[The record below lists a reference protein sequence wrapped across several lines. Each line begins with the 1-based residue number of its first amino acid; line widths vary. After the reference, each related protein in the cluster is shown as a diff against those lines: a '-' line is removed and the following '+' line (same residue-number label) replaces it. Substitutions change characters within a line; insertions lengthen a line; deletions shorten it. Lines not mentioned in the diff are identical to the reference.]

1 MNARRLLRTSSFRLT
16 LRYALI
22 TGISFLLMFGIMI
35 WSATH
40 YMKEQI
46 DASVAAE
53 LREIDIATEGT
64 STGSLVPVITAST
77 RSDNGFHYLLLT
89 SDGEKVA
96 GDLPVLTH
104 ASGIVEALSVPASGQ
119 RPAMT
124 LRGIGRRTD
133 DGGQLFVGTSSHQIE
148 ELQEFVTRSFL
159 LGLVASM
166 VLVLVGGAVMSAASL
181 RRVEEMSQSSRD
193 IVNGDL
199 GRRIALNGS
208 GDEFDHLAASL
219 NAMLDRITALM
230 RGLEQVSVDVA
241 HDLRTPL
248 SRLRQKLELVH
259 GRQASAEQLE
269 HTVDAALVDIDAIL
283 ATFSALLRIAQIEG
297 GKRRANF
304 AAIDLAEVIDT
315 VAEIYQPAIEDRGQ
329 TLTLLAAAPVRI
341 AGDRELLTQMVAN
354 LVENATRHSPPGATI
369 ILEAMHR
376 GERACLVVADT
387 GPGIPHDAHAAVLT
401 RFYRLDVS
409 RSTPG
414 NGLGLSLVKAV
425 AELHGA
431 TMELGDNHP
440 GLRVTLDFPPTPSQR

>member
-1 MNARRLLRTSSFRLT
+1 M
-16 LRYALI
+16 
-22 TGISFLLMFGIMI
+22 
-35 WSATH
+35 
-40 YMKEQI
+40 
-46 DASVAAE
+46 
-53 LREIDIATEGT
+53 
-64 STGSLVPVITAST
+64 
-77 RSDNGFHYLLLT
+77 
-89 SDGEKVA
+89 
-96 GDLPVLTH
+96 
-104 ASGIVEALSVPASGQ
+104 
-119 RPAMT
+119 
-124 LRGIGRRTD
+124 
-133 DGGQLFVGTSSHQIE
+133 
-148 ELQEFVTRSFL
+148 
-159 LGLVASM
+159 
-166 VLVLVGGAVMSAASL
+166 
-181 RRVEEMSQSSRD
+181 
-193 IVNGDL
+193 
-199 GRRIALNGS
+199 
-208 GDEFDHLAASL
+208 
-219 NAMLDRITALM
+219 
-230 RGLEQVSVDVA
+230 
-241 HDLRTPL
+241 
-248 SRLRQKLELVH
+248 
-259 GRQASAEQLE
+259 
-269 HTVDAALVDIDAIL
+269 DAALVDIDAIL